1 MSLAELILAIIIII
15 VFCLG
20 IWGGLR
26 LFRWNMRDREELEVY
41 PPTQLAHALPAV
53 QLPSEYRGSDFAL
66 SEVRVPK
73 EEGKRR

>member
-26 LFRWNMRDREELEVY
+26 LFRWNMRDREELAKRNEE
-41 PPTQLAHALPAV
+41 LMK
-53 QLPSEYRGSDFAL
+53 S
-66 SEVRVPK
+66 K
-73 EEGKRR
+73 E